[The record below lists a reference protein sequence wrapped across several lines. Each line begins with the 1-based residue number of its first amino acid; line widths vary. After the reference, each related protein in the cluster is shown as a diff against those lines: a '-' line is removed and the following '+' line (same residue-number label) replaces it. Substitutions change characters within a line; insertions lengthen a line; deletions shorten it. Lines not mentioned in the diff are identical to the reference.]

1 MGFAKLAIDADL
13 AANGV
18 TVDLGNGES
27 IRVARAGNQTFNKEL
42 RKAAKKYGT
51 AFQSLGDEK
60 LEQIVMDIYCRTVLL
75 GWGGYEV
82 EYSHAEAVKVML
94 DPANVEF
101 RELVEKLASTN
112 ETFRREQIEA
122 VVGE

>member
-1 MGFAKLAIDADL
+1 MGFSKYAIDSDM

-18 TVDLGNGES
+18 TVDLGAGES
-27 IRVARAGNQTFNKEL
+27 VRVARAGNQNFNKEL
-42 RKAAKKYGT
+42 RKIAKKYGN

-60 LEQIVMDIYCRTVLL
+60 LEQIVMGVYCRTVLL
-75 GWGGYEV
+75 GWSGFEK
-82 EYSHAEAVKVML
+82 EYSHAAAVEVML

-112 ETFRREQIEA
+112 ETFRKEVIED
-122 VVGE
+122 VVKN

>member
-27 IRVARAGNQTFNKEL
+27 VKVARAGNANFNKEL
-42 RKAAKKYGT
+42 RKVAKKYGN

-60 LEQIVMDIYCRTVLL
+60 IEQLVMEVYCRTVLL
-75 GWGGYEV
+75 GWNGYEK
-82 EYSHAEAVKVML
+82 EYSHANAVEVML

-112 ETFRREQIEA
+112 ETFRKEVIDD
-122 VVGE
+122 VVKN